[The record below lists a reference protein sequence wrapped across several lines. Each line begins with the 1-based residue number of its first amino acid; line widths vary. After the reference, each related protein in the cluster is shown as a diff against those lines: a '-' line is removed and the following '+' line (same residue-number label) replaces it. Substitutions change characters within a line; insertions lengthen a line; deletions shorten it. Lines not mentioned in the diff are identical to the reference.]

1 MWNMAEKVLFLG
13 IDKRNSGGKP
23 DLVRFHVDL
32 EFICGFCEGEV
43 FEKRR
48 WGRVLQGKGFFG
60 SLNENKDNF
69 IHWHWVVLVM
79 G

>member
-13 IDKRNSGGKP
+13 IGKRNSGGKP

-43 FEKRR
+43 LRWEDGEWFWRKRALTR
-48 WGRVLQGKGFFG
+48 TETTL
-60 SLNENKDNF
+60 F
-69 IHWHWVVLVM
+69 IDIE
-79 G
+79 